1 MGKWVETEGLIQTKK
16 YSTCYPHEKKK
27 NLSPHQKTDITKI
40 LDIILEHTITTV
52 MKLATE
58 TTQPKKKK
66 GKIHILS
73 ETKQKI

>member
-1 MGKWVETEGLIQTKK
+1 M
-16 YSTCYPHEKKK
+16 KKK

>member
-16 YSTCYPHEKKK
+16 YSTCYPHEKK